1 VINLLKHWA
10 NRCGVTTTQHVQ
22 RLRSGSA
29 VLVLVRVTCGWSPW
43 EQELV
48 ADLFRVAPCNT
59 VRMVM
64 QARLGTWLFKQTVL
78 HVRVVNVVVGSGMH
92 LALGSRSS
100 LEESQEKK

>member
-1 VINLLKHWA
+1 M
-10 NRCGVTTTQHVQ
+10 
-22 RLRSGSA
+22 
-29 VLVLVRVTCGWSPW
+29 
-43 EQELV
+43 
-48 ADLFRVAPCNT
+48 FRVAHCNT

-64 QARLGTWLFKQTVL
+64 QAKLGTWLFKLKVL